1 MTVADLARDLR
12 NARVFDLEHP
22 RRFGDPV
29 HPPHRPGTL
38 FTLHRRH
45 EPGLEEART
54 SASGMIFTAEHAGT
68 HIDALCH
75 QALSMTL
82 YGGVHITPEVQ
93 TPTGFTKL
101 GIDTVPPIIARGVM
115 IDLAAHRGSR
125 LPERSLVDVSD
136 LEAAQKAQQ
145 TEIRTGDVVLVR
157 TGTDT
162 LWDDPDRYLN
172 GAGISREASEWLAD
186 KKVLA
191 VGSDNVAWD
200 LAGYVDERLGVS
212 LPGHVVLLV
221 HHGVY
226 IIENLN
232 LAELSAAQQFEF
244 IFVCLPLKIKGGT
257 ASPVRPLALVP
268 SPSDKMGTN
277 LGNRSSKEYGATVQ
291 NQRAYSPVHPD
302 LYRQSES
309 RVFIVGAEPVGGRP
323 QPSSKDMGEWFRL
336 ARENNYWNDPH
347 FYHGTLLRLRAV
359 LGLPADNL
367 DYAERDL
374 DILKHLRYID
384 LKATEGSGS
393 VPDPPIHIEEWVR
406 ANIGG
411 ILEYWKSDKP
421 EVTVL
426 MGWAAQRV
434 FERIVRPELLRANL
448 AYLKRVGLPHPLQY
462 WHDVGGLVNTKARL
476 MPLSEK
482 LNYWGPNS
490 KEWKSGIP

>member
-54 SASGMIFTAEHAGT
+54 SAAGMIFTAEHAGT
-68 HIDALCH
+68 HIDAFCH
-75 QALSMTL
+75 QALDMTL
-82 YGGVHITPEVQ
+82 FGGVPITPEVQ

-125 LPERSLVDVSD
+125 VPERSLVVVSD

-162 LWDDPDRYLN
+162 LWNDPDRYLN

-200 LAGYVDERLGVS
+200 LPGYVDDRLKVS

-221 HHGVY
+221 QRGVY

-232 LAELSAAQQFEF
+232 VTELSAARSYEF
-244 IFVCLPLKIKGGT
+244 VFVCLPLKIVGGT
-257 ASPVRPLALVP
+257 ASPVRPLAV
-268 SPSDKMGTN
+268 
-277 LGNRSSKEYGATVQ
+277 
-291 NQRAYSPVHPD
+291 
-302 LYRQSES
+302 
-309 RVFIVGAEPVGGRP
+309 
-323 QPSSKDMGEWFRL
+323 
-336 ARENNYWNDPH
+336 
-347 FYHGTLLRLRAV
+347 
-359 LGLPADNL
+359 
-367 DYAERDL
+367 
-374 DILKHLRYID
+374 
-384 LKATEGSGS
+384 
-393 VPDPPIHIEEWVR
+393 
-406 ANIGG
+406 
-411 ILEYWKSDKP
+411 
-421 EVTVL
+421 
-426 MGWAAQRV
+426 
-434 FERIVRPELLRANL
+434 
-448 AYLKRVGLPHPLQY
+448 
-462 WHDVGGLVNTKARL
+462 
-476 MPLSEK
+476 
-482 LNYWGPNS
+482 
-490 KEWKSGIP
+490 IPR